1 MGLRNFSTEQSGGD
15 FEVPNAE
22 VGAARLV
29 GIVDLGS
36 QEKTYKGETK
46 LKQQLRLTFELEQ
59 TMSDGRNFVL
69 SRKFTASLHENSAL
83 RPVVE
88 TLLGRKIVEGDELDF
103 NDILGKYCLVDVEAW
118 GDNGEK
124 RSIGTISK
132 KPAAMP
138 DFAGTV
144 EPYLYDID
152 DGPTPLYEGFP
163 EWLREVIAGAPEWQ
177 KATASVQAQQ
187 DAEADQPLFDAE
199 VA

>member
-1 MGLRNFSTEQSGGD
+1 MGLRNFSTEQGGGD
-15 FEVPNAE
+15 FEVPE
-22 VGAARLV
+22 VDVTVGRLV

-46 LKQQLRLTFELEQ
+46 LKPQLRLTFELAQ
-59 TMSDGRNFVL
+59 TMADGRNFVL

-88 TLLGRKIVEGDELDF
+88 VLLGRKITEGEVF
-103 NDILGKYCLVDVEAW
+103 NFADLLGKYCLIDIEAW
-118 GDNGEK
+118 GDNDEK

-138 DFAGTV
+138 GFDGTV
-144 EPYLYDID
+144 EPYIYEIE
-152 DGPTPLYEGFP
+152 DGRTPTFEGFP
-163 EWLREVIAGAPEWQ
+163 EWLRDVIEGAPEFA
-177 KATASVQAQQ
+177 KASASVNAQQ